1 MYLIVRT
8 WLCGG
13 RIVVARDSFVAHGF
27 RTRFPYKVY
36 SMREYMMNR
45 LMVVMLYV
53 IIFVLQMS
61 G

>member
-1 MYLIVRT
+1 M
-8 WLCGG
+8 
-13 RIVVARDSFVAHGF
+13 VARDSFVAHGF